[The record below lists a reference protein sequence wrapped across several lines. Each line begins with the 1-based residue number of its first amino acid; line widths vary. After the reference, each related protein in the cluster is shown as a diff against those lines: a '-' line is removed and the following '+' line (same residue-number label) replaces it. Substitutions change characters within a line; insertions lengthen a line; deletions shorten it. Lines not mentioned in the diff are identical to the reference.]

1 MTLAD
6 ISLMVSVL
14 VVVVILAKM
23 VRAIRLLDGR
33 VSLLQEQLEHSRTT
47 MQSAAVGKRPVKSS
61 GRTPIEG
68 VPITPS
74 PAIRHTPPPEEPPRE
89 AAAPGEATTHVI
101 GQAEA
106 DAVWT
111 RLEAEQERL
120 RKAMG
125 RDFQVR
131 ASKRSAS
138 DIRGKP
144 IARALT
150 AQEVAKKLERR

>member
-1 MTLAD
+1 MTVAD
-6 ISLMVSVL
+6 ISLLVSVL

-33 VSLLQEQLEHSRTT
+33 VSVLQEQLEHSRAS
-47 MQSAAVGKRPVKSS
+47 MQMAAVGKPPGKPSG

-68 VPITPS
+68 VPIIAPVAS
-74 PAIRHTPPPEEPPRE
+74 SRRTPPPEEAPQETPS
-89 AAAPGEATTHVI
+89 PGEATTHVI
-101 GQAEA
+101 EQGEA
-106 DAVWT
+106 DAVWS

-125 RDFQVR
+125 RDFQAR
-131 ASKRSAS
+131 KRSAS

-144 IARALT
+144 VARTLS
-150 AQEVAKKLERR
+150 AQQVAKKLERR